1 MASCVAEAEGALAPW
16 EVDWREPVALLVGN
30 EGAGLPEDVVHG
42 ADGRIHIPMAT
53 RVESLN
59 AGAAAAVVLYEAYR
73 QRQSEAGSR

>member
-1 MASCVAEAEGALAPW
+1 
-16 EVDWREPVALLVGN
+16 
-30 EGAGLPEDVVHG
+30 VHA

-73 QRQSEAGSR
+73 QRRKAVGSG